1 MKLSIIVCVY
11 NTKEESFAKCLD
23 SIHGST
29 LKDYEVVVIDDG
41 SMLDYTEILK
51 KYNPVYVKT
60 QNRGQLAAR
69 LYALLLAKGEYVAF
83 VDSDDGVTF
92 NYHEP
97 MVNCAI
103 KEGCDIVM
111 NDWAF
116 KTENGYANCK
126 ADMGI
131 HSDLA
136 LERDEILT
144 YFAKDCGKYRSS
156 YVLWNK
162 VFKKSLLM
170 KAKAEIEATDA
181 IMNKQ
186 TFNEDMLVSFFAF
199 KNAEKIKNIH
209 TGYYFFDISVPK
221 LPSDSVLKN
230 DVLMTKRSFNIILN
244 ALGDTRADVK
254 ENIIKWMALM
264 CNKHLTFAT
273 SNGYES
279 LSDYIERE
287 YGIKGAKGE
296 ITPELYP
303 DNLLGDNL
311 DEIDALLR
319 WIMKKGEDV
328 CVKYDK
334 SDVYVAKSLELLKN
348 EYGINVTDGANH
360 SIVIPRRNI
369 SFKDKIASSK
379 LGLKLRA
386 LFKKS

>member
-23 SIHGST
+23 SIRSST
-29 LKDYEVVVIDDG
+29 LKDYEIIVVDDG
-41 SMLDYTEILK
+41 SANDYGEILK
-51 KYNPVYVKT
+51 KYSPVYVKT

-69 LYALLLAKGEYVAF
+69 LYALLLAKGEYVAY

-103 KEGCDIVM
+103 SEGCDIVM

-126 ADMGI
+126 GDMGI
-131 HSDLA
+131 HTDLT
-136 LERDEILT
+136 LKDDEILT
-144 YFAKDCGKYRSS
+144 YFAKDQGKYRSP

-181 IMNKQ
+181 IMNRQ
-186 TFNEDMLVSFFAF
+186 TYNEDMLITFFAF
-199 KNAEKIKNIH
+199 KNAQKLRNIH

-221 LPSDSVLKN
+221 MPSDAVLKK
-230 DVLMTKRSFNIILN
+230 DVVMTKRSFNIILN
-244 ALGDTRADVK
+244 ALSDARQDIK
-254 ENIIKWMALM
+254 ENVIKWMSLM
-264 CNKHLTFAT
+264 CSKHLAFANT
-273 SNGYES
+273 NGYES
-279 LSDYIERE
+279 LADYIERA
-287 YGIKGAKGE
+287 YGIKGANDS
-296 ITPELYP
+296 ISPENYP
-303 DNLLGDNL
+303 DNPLGDNL
-311 DEIDALLR
+311 DEIDSLIR

-334 SDVYVAKSLELLKN
+334 NDTYVAKSIELLKE
-348 EYGINVTDGANH
+348 EYGINVTDGA
-360 SIVIPRRNI
+360 SPTIVIPKRNI
-369 SFKDKIASSK
+369 TFKDKFAASK
-379 LGLKLRA
+379 LGLKLRS
-386 LFKKS
+386 LFKKR